1 MKLSDETI
9 LHMVKLL
16 QVAVLSGTDI
26 VDHFRNMNLHVDE
39 DTLQITEESVAVLD
53 KTIQE
58 MLTSI
63 PGQESEG

>member
-63 PGQESEG
+63 PGQEPEG